1 MARPTA
7 KPALAKA
14 PARGHPVPP
23 APAPTPPAVAAV
35 KRIEALIEPV
45 TNSLRMYSARIDPS
59 VVRRTKLYAVE
70 TDSTLQEITEAAL
83 VEYMENH
90 PVK

>member
-14 PARGHPVPP
+14 PAREHPV
-23 APAPTPPAVAAV
+23 APALATTPPAAAAV
-35 KRIEALIEPV
+35 QRIETIEPA
-45 TNSLRMYSARIDPS
+45 TSSLRMFSARIDPS

-90 PVK
+90 PVR

>member
-14 PARGHPVPP
+14 PTREHPV
-23 APAPTPPAVAAV
+23 APAPTPPIVAP
-35 KRIEALIEPV
+35 LIAASTEPAP
-45 TNSLRMYSARIDPS
+45 TLLRMFSARIDPS

-70 TDSTLQEITEAAL
+70 TDTTLQQITEAAL
-83 VEYMENH
+83 TEYMDNH
-90 PVK
+90 PSQ